1 MEGEYRAAAL
11 DEKSGS
17 MIKAGKQIQV
27 VTKNKVMNLTLCLNR
42 NNVDLMTTTWRST
55 TIW

>member
-27 VTKNKVMNLTLCLNR
+27 VTKNKVMNLKICLNR
-42 NNVDLMTTTWRST
+42 NNVDLMTTT
-55 TIW
+55 